1 MFIVSFNVT
10 ISPSFDILGVV
21 NRSEVTARALR
32 TLCTVDLPGVAVRAY
47 LLMLESDNRTIIYIA
62 LDLVLNLCYINW
74 LVSTTKYW
82 WVRVRVRVRLC
93 TFYPSTFP
101 FVSFLIGLV
110 SDVLVVDRTRKYKS
124 IHVSNTFKNVVV
136 EKLLLPKKMSKTH
149 FILHMKAKKSLLEK
163 SCNDGCLIVIIVR

>member
-1 MFIVSFNVT
+1 MRLTNAKFA
-10 ISPSFDILGVV
+10 LAAL
-21 NRSEVTARALR
+21 ARQ
-32 TLCTVDLPGVAVRAY
+32 
-47 LLMLESDNRTIIYIA
+47 
-62 LDLVLNLCYINW
+62 
-74 LVSTTKYW
+74 TTCEK
-82 WVRVRVRVRLC
+82 VRVRLC